1 MVGNIQNQ
9 AAFNNNE
16 SLGDTDNEGEPPL
29 SPSMITSNYDRQY
42 RLLNDHDIDVISP
55 SDNNTEELQSNG
67 NVSSVTVSSS
77 GTSSGGKTVKQKI

>member
-1 MVGNIQNQ
+1 
-9 AAFNNNE
+9 
-16 SLGDTDNEGEPPL
+16 
-29 SPSMITSNYDRQY
+29 MITSNYDRQY
-42 RLLNDHDIDVISP
+42 RLPNDHDIDVISP